1 MDVSTLVRDRN
12 SEDEFANDFMNLVSS
27 GCAIIHVRA
36 NEVGRAID
44 ILRKRILMEGDEYHE
59 WDVLHGIRQFELQ
72 TFEDPRVQGDNDIVF
87 ASALEKVWNQYIEY
101 YTASES
107 GRDITAL
114 NNSFTVM
121 VNAHFF
127 WEKQPQVQQRFIDF
141 SQHLSTSNII
151 VVLLTPDMPLPE
163 EVADFV
169 NTVDLQRPGHGELT
183 TKAENVFRDIKEQGA
198 IDDSVEEAVA
208 EIAISGAG
216 MTAIE
221 FETALSKSIV
231 VKCAENEDSVAAA
244 EDVITGVR
252 NAKTEVVKKNDL
264 LEMIVPEKMSN
275 VGGMEHL
282 KEWVN
287 LRANT
292 YSDEARDFG
301 IEPPK
306 GVVLVGVPGTG
317 KSLAAKAVASEF
329 GIPLVRL
336 DFSKVFNALV
346 GSSEQRMRM
355 ALSMVEAMSPCV
367 CFADEIDKGLG
378 GIASGGGD
386 AGTSMR
392 VLGTFLTW
400 LQESKAPVFTMVTA
414 NNVNGLPPELLRRGR
429 FDAIFSTTLPTKYE
443 REEVLRIHLEK
454 RGWDIDEFDKKEI
467 AEYIAATDTY
477 VPAEIEATVKDG
489 LVLGF
494 NSKKKDF
501 TVAHL
506 LEAAKD
512 MVPLAKSHKE
522 AIATMV
528 AWSQQNATAA
538 SYDLAEYESA
548 NKPTGRSRAKPK
560 SSVGNVRRLDTG
572 KGRRA
577 RKPTKGE

>member
-12 SEDEFANDFMNLVSS
+12 SEDEFANDFMNLVAS
-27 GCAIIHVRA
+27 GCSIIHVRSH
-36 NEVGRAID
+36 EVGRAVE
-44 ILRKRILMEGDEYHE
+44 ILRNRVLMEGDEYRE

-72 TFEDPRVQGDNDIVF
+72 NFEDPRIQGDNDIVF
-87 ASALEKVWNQYIEY
+87 ASALEKVWNNYIDY
-101 YTASES
+101 YTQSEA
-107 GRDITAL
+107 GRDISSL
-114 NNSFTVM
+114 NNSFNVF

-127 WEKQPQVQQRFIDF
+127 WDKNPQVQQRFIDF

-151 VVLLTPDMPLPE
+151 VVLVSPDVALPD

-169 NTVDLQRPGHGELT
+169 NTVDLTRPGHGELVG
-183 TKAENVFRDIKEQGA
+183 KAETVFRDIEDQGA
-198 IDDSVEEAVA
+198 IDDTVGEAVA

-216 MTAIE
+216 MTGLE
-221 FETALSKSIV
+221 FETALSKAIV
-231 VKCAENEDSVAAA
+231 VKCGESDDSVANA
-244 EDVITGVR
+244 DDLITQVR
-252 NAKTEVVKKNDL
+252 NFKTEIVKKNDL
-264 LEMIVPEKMSN
+264 LEIMTPESMGN

-282 KEWVN
+282 KEWVS
-287 LRANT
+287 LRAAT
-292 YSDEARDFG
+292 YSDEAREFG

-317 KSLAAKAVASEF
+317 KSLAAKAVSSEF

-378 GIASGGGD
+378 GIANGGGD

-400 LQESKAPVFTMVTA
+400 LQESKSPVFTMVTA

-429 FDAIFSTTLPTKYE
+429 FDAIFSTTLPTVHE
-443 REEVLRIHLEK
+443 RKEVLKIHLEK
-454 RGWDIDEFDKKEI
+454 RGWSIDDFKKTEIDK
-467 AEYIAATDTY
+467 YIAATDGY

-494 NSKKKDF
+494 NSEEREFKVD
-501 TVAHL
+501 HL
-506 LEAAKD
+506 MEAAKG
-512 MVPLAKSHKE
+512 MVPLSKSHAE
-522 AIATMV
+522 AIAAMV
-528 AWSQQNATAA
+528 SWSQQNAIPASFNLEEYEAANGGQRRTAA
-538 SYDLAEYESA
+538 
-548 NKPTGRSRAKPK
+548 KK
-560 SSVGNVRRLDTG
+560 STGNVRRLDTG
-572 KGRRA
+572 KTRSR
-577 RKPTKGE
+577 RKPAPKK